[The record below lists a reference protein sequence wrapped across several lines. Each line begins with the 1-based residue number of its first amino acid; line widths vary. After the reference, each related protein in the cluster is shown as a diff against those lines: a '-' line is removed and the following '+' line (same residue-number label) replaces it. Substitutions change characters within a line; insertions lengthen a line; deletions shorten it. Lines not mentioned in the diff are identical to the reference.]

1 MDIHAL
7 VEQKV
12 QADTAFQES
21 LAQLP
26 EEEREQALEAK
37 KQEVFSSEITELST
51 KAQEA
56 EKLKEIAEN
65 YKIRAEKAEKA
76 GKENGGDKSTDLN
89 LTPKD
94 YLALTEHKVTS
105 EDFDEVV
112 RVAGILGKPV
122 AEALQDGV
130 LKTILKTRAEERA
143 TALAT
148 QTGGGN
154 RGSKGATPDV
164 LLRKASLG
172 EVSEDDIEKLAEA
185 RMLERTKGR

>member
-1 MDIHAL
+1 MPNEEEVITQEVDTETTENTEE
-7 VEQKV
+7 VEQV
-12 QADTAFQES
+12 DVE
-21 LAQLP
+21 
-26 EEEREQALEAK
+26 ALK
-37 KQEVFSSEITELST
+37 KENETL
-51 KAQEA
+51 KAQ
-56 EKLKEIAEN
+56 KEHW
-65 YKIRAEKAEKA
+65 REKAEKVTEK
-76 GKENGGDKSTDLN
+76 KEEVKADLN

-130 LKTILKTRAEERA
+130 LRTILKTRAEERA

-154 RGSKGATPDV
+154 RGSKGTTPEV
-164 LLRKASLG
+164 IVRKAING
-172 EVSEDDIEKLAEA
+172 ELPEEDIDKLTEA

>member
-1 MDIHAL
+1 MPNEEEVITQEVDTETTENTEE
-7 VEQKV
+7 VEQV
-12 QADTAFQES
+12 DVE
-21 LAQLP
+21 
-26 EEEREQALEAK
+26 ALK
-37 KQEVFSSEITELST
+37 KENETL
-51 KAQEA
+51 KAQKEHWR
-56 EKLKEIAEN
+56 EK
-65 YKIRAEKAEKA
+65 AEKAEKVTEK
-76 GKENGGDKSTDLN
+76 KEEVKADLN

-105 EDFDEVV
+105 EDFDEIV